1 MHRWALCF
9 GAMLVCMTGG
19 FLGASAWPL
28 MDIVAKGV
36 FNLIAVAWMI
46 RLAFRLAKGLQQSR
60 MRVVE
65 GA

>member
-28 MDIVAKGV
+28 IDVVAKGV
-36 FNLIAVAWMI
+36 FNLIAIAWMI
-46 RLAFRLAKGLQQSR
+46 RLAFRWRKVGQQSIIR
-60 MRVVE
+60 FLE